1 MPAPGPDRPGA
12 GVYPGRMRP
21 TAFSPAA
28 GSPVLVLLETDADGA
43 PAPRLADPAVPH
55 LSVTDQGV
63 TRGDGI
69 FETIGVISGYLGAAP
84 AIVWASGIVFAF
96 AFIVLVPVAIWIY
109 TLVFAFSSL
118 WFAHYCLAALEQMR
132 GQEPAAP
139 GRPRAPTLADSPVEV
154 LPDERTDRA
163 TAHRLPR

>member
-21 TAFSPAA
+21 TSFSPAA

-69 FETIGVISGYLGAAP
+69 FESMLAVDGTPRKENHECTVP
-84 AIVWASGIVFAF
+84 AVNM
-96 AFIVLVPVAIWIY
+96 P
-109 TLVFAFSSL
+109 SS
-118 WFAHYCLAALEQMR
+118 
-132 GQEPAAP
+132 
-139 GRPRAPTLADSPVEV
+139 
-154 LPDERTDRA
+154 
-163 TAHRLPR
+163 TARWG

>member
-69 FETIGVISGYLGAAP
+69 FETALAVADGLGTLRMRKLGAHL
-84 AIVWASGIVFAF
+84 GR
-96 AFIVLVPVAIWIY
+96 
-109 TLVFAFSSL
+109 
-118 WFAHYCLAALEQMR
+118 LAASAAALQL
-132 GQEPAAP
+132 AAP
-139 GRPRAPTLADSPVEV
+139 EAAAWEAAVALGLRAFTEANDVAPGDRLAVRLTVTRGPEIGSAAGRESV
-154 LPDERTDRA
+154 L
-163 TAHRLPR
+163 LMV